1 MVYHLSEIENKR
13 LLNELRPLSRRV
25 GVTEELRGWNWE
37 KSPLKPYH
45 NISLPMYLICGDY
58 CPNSRDIYLNRIE
71 GKKGEWNHPLS
82 LGKVIHDTVNE
93 AYNRARA
100 MEFDADFQEWYLKQD
115 YENWMNGNFQ
125 LIRRYAEMTWSYVL
139 TNARSRLQSML
150 SSQPYSTEEDA
161 LSTAI
166 PFLIEHKISGE
177 LLGCSGIL
185 SVDCYDY
192 MRSIIFDL
200 KTGVKRQ
207 ENYRIYPTGYA
218 LVFES
223 VYEVPVDIGCTV
235 YLRFKNDRLLIER
248 DIFHINDNLRSWWIE
263 NRDKKSEMVYEEIDP
278 GRPPECPSS
287 CIYINV
293 CGD

>member
-13 LLNELRPLSRRV
+13 LLKELRPLSRRV
-25 GVTEELRGWNWE
+25 GVTEELRGWNWDQ
-37 KSPLKPYH
+37 SPLKPYH

-58 CPNSRDIYLNRIE
+58 CPTSRDIYLNRVE
-71 GKKGEWNHPLS
+71 QKRGEWNHPLS
-82 LGKVIHDTVNE
+82 LGKVMHDTVNE

-100 MEFDADFQEWYLKQD
+100 MEVDADFKEWYSSQN
-115 YENWMNGNFQ
+115 YESQMNGNFQ
-125 LIRRYAEMTWSYVL
+125 LIRRYAEMAWEYVL
-139 TNARSRLQSML
+139 SNARSRIQSML
-150 SSQPYSTEEDA
+150 SSQPYSTREDA

-177 LLGCSGIL
+177 LLGCSDIL

-200 KTGVKRQ
+200 KTGVKKQ
-207 ENYRIYPTGYA
+207 EGHRIYPTGYA

-223 VYEVPVDIGCTV
+223 VYEVPVDIGCIV
-235 YLRFKNDRLLIER
+235 YLRFKDDRLLIER
-248 DIFHINDNLRSWWIE
+248 DLFHINDNLRSWWIE

-278 GRPPECPSS
+278 GMPSECPSS
-287 CIYINV
+287 CIYINI